1 MNILLLGLIIILL
14 VSVAHAGTFL
24 LDNEG
29 WMINQG
35 YNKIY
40 KPGLKEGVT
49 NSYAEHFKYNT
60 GNLNHYIGGKDTLIN
75 VDGKNKDDRDLWY
88 FVSPIKIVGKGPFA
102 ITFSMSSFMGDFK
115 KMNAGVRDRAII
127 IRTNTSEYWLS
138 LFEDYDGTPKTYWIP
153 LHIMTIRKKEN
164 DGTFSKVNDNFRKN
178 ISFIENSILKNIG
191 FSEDRGLQ
199 KLLEKV
205 NEIAILG
212 DWTQG
217 VEMIGLDN
225 VAIEA
230 ML

>member
-1 MNILLLGLIIILL
+1 
-14 VSVAHAGTFL
+14 VRQT
-24 LDNEG
+24 
-29 WMINQG
+29 
-35 YNKIY
+35 
-40 KPGLKEGVT
+40 KEKVCEPAKH
-49 NSYAEHFKYNT
+49 YEYNT
-60 GNLNHYIGGKDTLIN
+60 GILNRYIGGKDTLIN

-88 FVSPIKIVGKGPFA
+88 FVLPSGRQKMNLDKGPYA
-102 ITFSMSSFMGDFK
+102 LTFSMTSFMGDFK
-115 KMNAGVRDRAII
+115 KMNAGVRDRAIM

-153 LHIMTIRKKEN
+153 FQIMTIHKKEN
-164 DGTFSKVNDNFRKN
+164 DGTFSKVSNRDL
-178 ISFIENSILKNIG
+178 S
-191 FSEDRGLQ
+191 

>member
-1 MNILLLGLIIILL
+1 MNILLFAWLITCI
-14 VSVAHAGTFL
+14 AGMKHTFL
-24 LDNEG
+24 MDNEG
-29 WMINQG
+29 WCVRQT
-35 YNKIY
+35 
-40 KPGLKEGVT
+40 KEKVCEPAKH
-49 NSYAEHFKYNT
+49 YEYNT
-60 GNLNHYIGGKDTLIN
+60 GVLNRYIGGKDTLIN

-88 FVSPIKIVGKGPFA
+88 FVLPSGSQKMNFDKGPYA
-102 ITFSMSSFMGDFK
+102 LTFSMTSFMGDFK

-191 FSEDRGLQ
+191 FSEDRDLP

>member
-1 MNILLLGLIIILL
+1 MNILLLGLIILSL
-14 VSVAHAGTFL
+14 VGVAHAGTFL
-24 LDNEG
+24 LNNEG
-29 WMINQG
+29 WMVNQG
-35 YNKIY
+35 YNKIC
-40 KPGLKEGVT
+40 KPVMKE
-49 NSYAEHFKYNT
+49 ADHFKYNT

-88 FVSPIKIVGKGPFA
+88 FVSPIKILGKGPFA
-102 ITFSMSSFMGDFK
+102 ITYSMSSFMGDFK

-164 DGTFSKVNDNFRKN
+164 DGTFSKVNDRD
-178 ISFIENSILKNIG
+178 LP
-191 FSEDRGLQ
+191 

-230 ML
+230 MV